1 VCNTNVTSAAPFS
14 SLSTVSV
21 TESDDVV
28 DSTVELFGVTSCSI
42 TCSVTS
48 SSLSQTL
55 DVELCENITANPLS
69 PPVTDPCQTLEVK
82 PLAFSESSTDLSQY
96 SGDISL
102 NSEILFDDQ
111 KSTSDS
117 LRNSRNVSSSSLPE
131 MGDNRRHKSGTNQ
144 NRKRKHEDEIP
155 EYAGLTFDKLPNY
168 YTALA
173 IPSRVMAGSAAR
185 SSSDLL
191 ADFMNNERDPSPE
204 RKSCSVYDKLPAYYS
219 SFTNS
224 TRYDDQSLQ
233 SFETNFCQY
242 EAEDEGRYGR
252 SCDDNYELQ
261 DLKSAEELAVVD
273 DSPNEDCGEEEE
285 TNTENVS
292 CVIIIVMLLLLSSI
306 IFMELVSKS
315 LYYCAL
321 MFIKILTV
329 FSSCLH

>member
-1 VCNTNVTSAAPFS
+1 M
-14 SLSTVSV
+14 
-21 TESDDVV
+21 V
-28 DSTVELFGVTSCSI
+28 DSSVELLGVTSCSI
-42 TCSVTS
+42 TCPVTS

-55 DVELCENITANPLS
+55 DVELCESITVNPRS
-69 PPVTDPCQTLEVK
+69 PPITDLCQTVEVK
-82 PLAFSESSTDLSQY
+82 PLAFSESSTDLSLY
-96 SGDISL
+96 SEEISL

-111 KSTSDS
+111 KWTSDS

-131 MGDNRRHKSGTNQ
+131 MGDNRRNKSSTNQ

-185 SSSDLL
+185 SSSDLI

-233 SFETNFCQY
+233 LFETNFCQY
-242 EAEDEGRYGR
+242 ETEDEGRYGR
-252 SCDDNYELQ
+252 SCDENYELQ

-273 DSPNEDCGEEEE
+273 DSPNDDCGEEEE

-292 CVIIIVMLLLLSSI
+292 RFIITVIIFISI
-306 IFMELVSKS
+306 QGTGLI
-315 LYYCAL
+315 
-321 MFIKILTV
+321 
-329 FSSCLH
+329 